1 MTRGRPGEGFRT
13 EHLHSFV
20 VPAHGQS
27 PHLADC
33 LASLVGQTRR
43 SQIVVATATPFDGL
57 AELVRGHGARLVVN
71 PAGGGI
77 GRDWNFA
84 LAQAATPWVTLAHQ
98 DDIYLPAFTER
109 TMALATAR
117 PDMRIVFTGYRELL
131 DGRERGATAM
141 LAIKRLL
148 LERGFLGRRA
158 VSGRAAK
165 LRLLT
170 LGCPIPCP
178 SATLRLDGFPLRFRE
193 DMKVN
198 LDWEAWTRLAS
209 AEGAFGYAR
218 ASLMLHRIHDSSE
231 TSAGVRDGARARE
244 DLSMF
249 RQFWPD
255 RMARMLARAYARSYQ
270 SAPG

>member
-1 MTRGRPGEGFRT
+1 MLAALDDSMRT
-13 EHLHSFV
+13 EELHSFV
-20 VPAHGQS
+20 VPAYGHS

-33 LASLVGQTRR
+33 LASLKSQTRP
-43 SQIVVATATPFDGL
+43 SQIVITTATPFEGL
-57 AELVRGHGARLVVN
+57 ADIASSHGARLAVN

-84 LAQAATPWVTLAHQ
+84 LAQATTPWVTLAHQ

-117 PDMRIVFTGYRELL
+117 PDMRLVFTGYRELL

-178 SATLRLDGFPLRFRE
+178 SATLRIDGSPLRFRE

-198 LDWEAWTRLAS
+198 LDWEAWARLAS

-218 ASLMLHRIHDSSE
+218 APLMLHRIHDSSE

-255 RMARMLARAYARSYQ
+255 RVARMLARAYARSYQ
-270 SAPG
+270 SVPG